1 MPKDKAPLTNDSG
14 ADASQPGA
22 DSLFPVGKVVGMQ
35 GLGGVMKVKPSS
47 NNPKLLLDIEE
58 VQVVLPN
65 GTIEE
70 CTVDKVHLD
79 RKMLFLKLNECVDR
93 TAAEKYMGA
102 SISTTR
108 AQLRNLAPNEWW
120 VDDLIGLPVFTT
132 DGAEV
137 GTVSDIIG
145 SNSELLEITKKD
157 AAGQEPILVPFV
169 EALVPLVDIE
179 GRRVEVVALPGLL
192 D

>member
-1 MPKDKAPLTNDSG
+1 MPKEKAQLANDSG

-47 NNPKLLLDIEE
+47 NNPKLLLDIED

-70 CTVDKVHLD
+70 CTVDTLHLD

-93 TAAEKYMGA
+93 TAAEKYLGA

-108 AQLRNLAPNEWW
+108 AQ
-120 VDDLIGLPVFTT
+120 
-132 DGAEV
+132 
-137 GTVSDIIG
+137 
-145 SNSELLEITKKD
+145 
-157 AAGQEPILVPFV
+157 
-169 EALVPLVDIE
+169 
-179 GRRVEVVALPGLL
+179 
-192 D
+192 